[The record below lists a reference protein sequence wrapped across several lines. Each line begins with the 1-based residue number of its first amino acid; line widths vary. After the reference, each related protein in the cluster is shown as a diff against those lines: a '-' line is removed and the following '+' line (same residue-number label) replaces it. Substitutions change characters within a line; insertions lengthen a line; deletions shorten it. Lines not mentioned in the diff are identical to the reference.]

1 MDQKTEPQLT
11 QLAELMQTEC
21 SNMLRYACCRLG
33 DREEARDALQ
43 DVYLS
48 VHSQICGDHGIR
60 ILDLKSYFFRTL
72 ANHCIDRLQSRAK
85 TALISLNDVPDVAD
99 MLDIKS
105 MLDFLQPAVFDND
118 NENLRSSAYCKAT
131 KFNRA
136 GTESK
141 SLETQSKSLE
151 TQSKSLETKSKSLE
165 NDGSRLL
172 DFFSTELDSF
182 STELKLFSRGL
193 D

>member
-1 MDQKTEPQLT
+1 MDQRTEPQLT

-85 TALISLNDVPDVAD
+85 TTLISLDDVPDVAD

-131 KFNRA
+131 KFNRVK
-136 GTESK
+136 TKFNPVEIK
-141 SLETQSKSLE
+141 
-151 TQSKSLETKSKSLE
+151 SKSLETKTKSLE

-182 STELKLFSRGL
+182 STEL
-193 D
+193 

>member
-1 MDQKTEPQLT
+1 MDQRTEPQLT

-85 TALISLNDVPDVAD
+85 TTLISLDDVPDVAD
-99 MLDIKS
+99 MPNEYTEKDYARVTMVLATLPDEQAEVIRLRIYAEKS
-105 MLDFLQPAVFDND
+105 FVEIAAILSLPLSTVKSRFIYGLKKMRMKIDRNEFLPI
-118 NENLRSSAYCKAT
+118 
-131 KFNRA
+131 
-136 GTESK
+136 
-141 SLETQSKSLE
+141 
-151 TQSKSLETKSKSLE
+151 
-165 NDGSRLL
+165 
-172 DFFSTELDSF
+172 
-182 STELKLFSRGL
+182 
-193 D
+193 